1 VVHEIGQDL
10 IVPEV
15 GMAFHSEEKACEM
28 YNAYAGKIGFSIRK
42 SHSKLREDKTIYQ
55 KYIVCSSE
63 GYRRNKSSQKD
74 ITRTGCEARVQFS
87 VSKEGIWTVHRRLY
101 LITII
106 ILLVQISCTS

>member
-1 VVHEIGQDL
+1 MVHEIGQAL

-15 GMAFHSEEKACEM
+15 GMAFDSEEKAWEM
-28 YNAYAGKIGFSIRK
+28 YNTYAGKVGFSVRK

-74 ITRTGCEARVQFS
+74 ITRTGCEALCS
-87 VSKEGIWTVHRRLY
+87 I
-101 LITII
+101 
-106 ILLVQISCTS
+106 

>member
-1 VVHEIGQDL
+1 MVHEIGQDL

-15 GMAFHSEEKACEM
+15 GMAFDSEEKACEM

-63 GYRRNKSSQKD
+63 GYRPNKSSQKD
-74 ITRTGCEARVQFS
+74 ITRTGCEALCS
-87 VSKEGIWTVHRRLY
+87 V
-101 LITII
+101 
-106 ILLVQISCTS
+106 